1 MKKNIVIITPDQMRA
16 DILGCYGNTQIGSTH
31 IDRLAALGTTFDQ
44 CYCAAPLCGP
54 SRISFATST
63 YFSEHNP
70 PQLRFTRHP
79 RPPQPAAKP
88 APHRLHH
95 RHVRQEPPVHLQP
108 PA

>member
-1 MKKNIVIITPDQMRA
+1 MKKNLVIITPDQMRA

-63 YFSEHNP
+63 YFSEHNHRNYGSTVSP
-70 PQLRFTRHP
+70 DVPNLPQC
-79 RPPQPAAKP
+79 
-88 APHRLHH
+88 LHH